1 MAPTVGMLVVTAA
14 APVRLRA
21 LLNSATINIRPDG
34 GGRLRLQAT
43 DFDAITLPEMPTTP
57 LPEIAHRVYER
68 AVAVMPTLA
77 GTAIEAALVGVRAI
91 PGDGY
96 PVVGPLPDLAG
107 MYIVCTHSG
116 VTMGPLL
123 GRIAAREI
131 IGGIVDSRL
140 AAFRPERLMRLGE

>member
-1 MAPTVGMLVVTAA
+1 M
-14 APVRLRA
+14 
-21 LLNSATINIRPDG
+21 PD
-34 GGRLRLQAT
+34 
-43 DFDAITLPEMPTTP
+43 IPTTP

-68 AVAVMPTLA
+68 AVSVVPSLA
-77 GTAIEAALVGVRAI
+77 GTPIQAALVGVRAI

-96 PVVGPLPDLAG
+96 PVVGPMPDLDG

-131 IGGIVDSRL
+131 SGGTIDPRIATSPRTPREKQQG
-140 AAFRPERLMRLGE
+140 AEAEACASGY